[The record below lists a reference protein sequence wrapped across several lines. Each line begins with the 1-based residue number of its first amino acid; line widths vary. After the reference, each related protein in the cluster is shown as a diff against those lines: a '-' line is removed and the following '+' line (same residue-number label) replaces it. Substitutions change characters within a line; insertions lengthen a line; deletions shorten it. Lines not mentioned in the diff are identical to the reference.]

1 MTDGDP
7 ANPVLKEAGVEHNDA
22 AGRAFIKLSAMMGN
36 VSACFWLG
44 SVNYHGKCGFA
55 IDKGR
60 AYRHFD
66 HGALAGN
73 PTCGTGAGITVKPL
87 SFIVYEKGSVR
98 MMPATGG
105 ASGEAN
111 PYIQVMDAVPAAA
124 ERIADLIADLKKK
137 KADEE

>member
-1 MTDGDP
+1 MSQSP
-7 ANPVLKEAGVEHNDA
+7 INDML
-22 AGRAFIKLSAMMGN
+22 RS
-36 VSACFWLG
+36 
-44 SVNYHGKCGFA
+44 
-55 IDKGR
+55 
-60 AYRHFD
+60 
-66 HGALAGN
+66 ALAQIGDLIGADTVVGT
-73 PTCGTGAGITVKPL
+73 PIVLSEDVTIVPVSQVTVGLAGGGSDFGKEPSRVHFGGGTGAGITVKPL

-124 ERIADLIADLKKK
+124 KRIADLIADLKKK